1 MFEEKNYPAL
11 MLISKIYKGL
21 AYIAFFIGII
31 ALIYAIVTIITFTVA
46 TIVSLSILL
55 GCIFIGILFLAISE
69 IIILFINIEEN
80 TRK

>member
-1 MFEEKNYPAL
+1 MFEKKYPAL

-31 ALIYAIVTIITFTVA
+31 ALLLVISNLKYFEDIIIPLLYTV
-46 TIVSLSILL
+46 LSSP
-55 GCIFIGILFLAISE
+55 FIGTLFFAISE
-69 IIILFINIEEN
+69 IIMLFINIEEN

>member
-1 MFEEKNYPAL
+1 MFEKKYPAL

-31 ALIYAIVTIITFTVA
+31 ALVFVIINSRYFEDVIIPLYTV
-46 TIVSLSILL
+46 LSST
-55 GCIFIGILFLAISE
+55 FIGTLFFAISE
-69 IIILFINIEEN
+69 IIMLFINIEEN

>member
-1 MFEEKNYPAL
+1 MFEKKYPAL

-31 ALIYAIVTIITFTVA
+31 ALLLVISNLKYFEDIIIPLYTV
-46 TIVSLSILL
+46 LSST
-55 GCIFIGILFLAISE
+55 FIGTLFFAISE
-69 IIILFINIEEN
+69 IIMLFINIEEN

>member
-1 MFEEKNYPAL
+1 MFEKKYPAL

-31 ALIYAIVTIITFTVA
+31 ALLLVISNLKYFEDIIIPLYTA
-46 TIVSLSILL
+46 LSST
-55 GCIFIGILFLAISE
+55 FIGTLFFAISE
-69 IIILFINIEEN
+69 IIMLFINIEEN

>member
-1 MFEEKNYPAL
+1 MFEKKYPAL

-21 AYIAFFIGII
+21 AYIAFFIEII
-31 ALIYAIVTIITFTVA
+31 ALVFVIFNLIYFEDIIIPLYTV
-46 TIVSLSILL
+46 LS
-55 GCIFIGILFLAISE
+55 CTFIGTLFLAISE

>member
-1 MFEEKNYPAL
+1 MFEKKYPAL

-31 ALIYAIVTIITFTVA
+31 ALVFIIFNLIYFEDIIIPLYTV
-46 TIVSLSILL
+46 LS
-55 GCIFIGILFLAISE
+55 CTFIGTLFLAISE